1 MTRLV
6 NSYALNLVQYR
17 EPGGF
22 RFVPWQGAGI
32 YRLRVGDDWYIG
44 KSFNIRARFRSPPH
58 PDWEEARVLQLFEG
72 RPSREQLRQAEA
84 YWIDLLRPALNKLTP
99 KVHKHVAKNPW
110 LTTRQFA

>member
-1 MTRLV
+1 MTWSV

-58 PDWEEARVLQLFEG
+58 PDWEEARVLQLFDG
-72 RPSREQLRQAEA
+72 RPSREELRQAEA